1 MTYGIG
7 IIGTG
12 VIADFHARAVTQSE
26 GGILTGC
33 YDTVQSKAQEFA
45 KKYGCRF
52 YSSLKEMLTD
62 PAMAAV
68 SICTPSGAHLE
79 PALEVLD
86 AGKHLIVEKPL
97 EVTVDRCSKMIR
109 AAENRN
115 LLLTG
120 IFPYRFSKSARLLK
134 EAVERGRFGKLTLGD
149 AYVKWFRNQEYYD
162 QAGWRGT
169 WNLDGGGALMNQSI
183 HAVDLLQWLM
193 GPVTEV
199 SAYTGTLAHQRI
211 EVEDT
216 AVAALKFSNGAMGV
230 VEGSTAVYPGYRKR
244 IEISGNRG
252 SVVLTEETFEAWN
265 FEKSEPEDELIL
277 ENSKKKVMG
286 GASDPTA
293 FDISGHLSQINNFIN
308 SLEKKETLLID
319 GAEAAKA
326 VEIIQAIY
334 RSAETGKPVSLPLS

>member
-1 MTYGIG
+1 M
-7 IIGTG
+7 
-12 VIADFHARAVTQSE
+12 E
-26 GGILTGC
+26 G
-33 YDTVQSKAQEFA
+33 A
-45 KKYGCRF
+45 
-52 YSSLKEMLTD
+52 
-62 PAMAAV
+62 
-68 SICTPSGAHLE
+68 
-79 PALEVLD
+79 
-86 AGKHLIVEKPL
+86 
-97 EVTVDRCSKMIR
+97 
-109 AAENRN
+109 
-115 LLLTG
+115 
-120 IFPYRFSKSARLLK
+120 
-134 EAVERGRFGKLTLGD
+134 
-149 AYVKWFRNQEYYD
+149 
-162 QAGWRGT
+162 

-265 FEKSEPEDELIL
+265 FEKSEPEDELIM